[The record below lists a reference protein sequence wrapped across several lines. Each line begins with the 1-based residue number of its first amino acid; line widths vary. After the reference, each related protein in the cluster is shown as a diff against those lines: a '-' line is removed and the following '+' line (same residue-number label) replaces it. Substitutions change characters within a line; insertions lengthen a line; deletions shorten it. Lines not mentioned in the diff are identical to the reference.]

1 MLNLDIWWAD
11 VNPLLAFFCALSRER
26 DRYQEDLK
34 NKLVGARDCKCLTGR
49 ILAYN

>member
-26 DRYQEDLK
+26 DRYQEASSISSTSAAIYQL
-34 NKLVGARDCKCLTGR
+34 
-49 ILAYN
+49 LA